1 MEKTSP
7 TVNAA
12 IVSHLGVMEHFLN
25 DMIYNVNEA
34 QRFMAFGCSVEDA
47 IGTLIDSEP
56 AFAKIKSL
64 YDAMMTIY
72 DNAFLL
78 EHPEE

>member
-12 IVSHLGVMEHFLN
+12 IVSHLGIMEHFLN

-34 QRFMAFGCSVEDA
+34 QRFMAIGCCAEDA
-47 IGTLIDSEP
+47 ISALKDSQP
-56 AFAKIKSL
+56 AFEKIKSL
-64 YDAMMTIY
+64 YDAMRTIY